1 MLTNDNTDFD
11 PVSRFEDPVLE
22 FDFSAFQIGVAEYK
36 EGPTGCTVFIF
47 PEGAT
52 TAIDIRGG
60 TPGTIGNH
68 PWNHAV
74 CFAGGSFYGLEAA
87 TGVAAELF
95 AMAEYSCDFNE
106 VARVS
111 GAVIYDYASRDNRIY
126 ADKRLGRAAVKSA
139 RSGVFPIGPRGA
151 GCSAMVGKGMDF
163 QQGEPSGQGGAFRQ
177 LGHTKISAFTVVSA
191 IGAIVDRQG
200 QVVMGHLNRKTDK
213 RKHLFEDLEE
223 RFFNPEA
230 VSIHQGNTTLTVL
243 ITNQKFDLIYLNQ
256 LARQVHSSMARAIQ
270 PFHTVYDG
278 DVFYAI
284 TTNEVENQNL
294 NKVTFGVMASEV
306 VWDAVLSIVDAT

>member
-1 MLTNDNTDFD
+1 
-11 PVSRFEDPVLE
+11 
-22 FDFSAFQIGVAEYK
+22 
-36 EGPTGCTVFIF
+36 
-47 PEGAT
+47 
-52 TAIDIRGG
+52 
-60 TPGTIGNH
+60 
-68 PWNHAV
+68 
-74 CFAGGSFYGLEAA
+74 
-87 TGVAAELF
+87 
-95 AMAEYSCDFNE
+95 
-106 VARVS
+106 
-111 GAVIYDYASRDNRIY
+111 
-126 ADKRLGRAAVKSA
+126 
-139 RSGVFPIGPRGA
+139 
-151 GCSAMVGKGMDF
+151 
-163 QQGEPSGQGGAFRQ
+163 
-177 LGHTKISAFTVVSA
+177 
-191 IGAIVDRQG
+191 
-200 QVVMGHLNRKTDK
+200 MGHLNRKTDK